1 MYRDDY
7 DDDDD
12 DDDDD
17 DVLMYQIFSTRWL
30 DMKQILMSEKR
41 AYGEETFWKAASWE
55 SEKDV

>member
-7 DDDDD
+7 D

-17 DVLMYQIFSTRWL
+17 DVLMYQIFSTSWL
-30 DMKQILMSEKR
+30 DLKQILMSEKR